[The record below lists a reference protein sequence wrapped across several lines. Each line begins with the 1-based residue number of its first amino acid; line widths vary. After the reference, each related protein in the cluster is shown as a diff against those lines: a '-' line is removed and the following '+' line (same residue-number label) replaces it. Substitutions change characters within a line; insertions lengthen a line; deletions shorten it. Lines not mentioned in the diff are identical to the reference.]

1 MMLFRTS
8 LSALV
13 FTLMWLVAITIT
25 THPVV
30 LGQDDPVPAPTPTV
44 TIPDDEDVDLRTTM
58 PTYVGGP
65 IGSPS
70 GSWATVPAP
79 NEPVTGTTKPTLA
92 VTPTPTFKEGDTT
105 DIAPSDIAQPI
116 FEAPIAPAPISGTPT
131 THHTLTQNH
140 STRFLVVKTVALATI
155 VLVGLF
161 AAL

>member
-1 MMLFRTS
+1 MS
-8 LSALV
+8 LSTLV
-13 FTLMWLVAITIT
+13 VTLVWLVAMT
-25 THPVV
+25 THPGMVR
-30 LGQDDPVPAPTPTV
+30 GQDDPVVPAPTV
-44 TIPDDEDVDLRTTM
+44 TPPEDEDVDSRTTM
-58 PTYVGGP
+58 PTYVDGP

-79 NEPVTGTTKPTLA
+79 NEPVTGTNTPTVA
-92 VTPTPTFKEGDTT
+92 VTPTPTFKEGDTI

-116 FEAPIAPAPISGTPT
+116 FEAPIAPAPISGIPT
-131 THHTLTQNH
+131 THHILTHNH